1 MARSLKKGIYI
12 DQKLLK
18 KIEAIKKSGEK
29 KIIKTWGRDS
39 TISPEMVGLTIAV
52 HDGKEHVP
60 VFIIEEMVGHRLG
73 EFAPTTK
80 FKGHG
85 GRRAREETKELQEK
99 KAVSAEQPKK
109 VKE

>member
-1 MARSLKKGIYI
+1 MSRSLKKGIYI
-12 DQKLLK
+12 DPKLLK
-18 KIEAIKKSGEK
+18 KVEAIRKSGEK
-29 KIIKTWGRDS
+29 KIIKTWSRDS

-85 GRRAREETKELQEK
+85 GKRAREEVKKLQEK
-99 KAVSAEQPKK
+99 GPNLAGSSEKIKR
-109 VKE
+109 